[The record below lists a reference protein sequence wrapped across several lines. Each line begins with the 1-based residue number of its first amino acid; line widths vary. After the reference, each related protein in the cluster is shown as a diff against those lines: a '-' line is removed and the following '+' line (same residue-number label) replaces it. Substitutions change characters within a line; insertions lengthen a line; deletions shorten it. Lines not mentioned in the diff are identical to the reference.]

1 MGSGANLCS
10 GPVVNILE
18 MSEDD
23 AADAGTDEEDREH

>member
-18 MSEDD
+18 MSED